1 MFKNILPNEA
11 KVHTSRQTR
20 KPSRLSTSPS
30 LATRVK
36 TSLRRFSMAKN

>member
-11 KVHTSRQTR
+11 KIHTSRQPR
-20 KPSRLSTSPS
+20 KPSRLSPS

-36 TSLRRFSMAKN
+36 TSLRRFSKTKH